1 MVVVDTTVWVDFF
14 AGRSTPQVRRM
25 KSLVE
30 EGEDVALCGVILAE
44 ILQGIRAN
52 AECARLESILR
63 NFLFLEMSRET
74 FISAAHIYRSLRAKG
89 VTIRS
94 SVDCM
99 IAACCIEN
107 GARLL
112 HNDRDYDAIASRT
125 RLECDGVA

>member
-1 MVVVDTTVWVDFF
+1 MVVVDTTVWIDFF
-14 AGRSTPQVRRM
+14 TGRATPQVRRL
-25 KSLVE
+25 KSLIE

-44 ILQGIRAN
+44 ILQGVRAD

-74 FISAAHIYRSLRAKG
+74 FLSAANVFRSLRAKG
-89 VTIRS
+89 VTIRN

-107 GARLL
+107 GAQLL
-112 HNDRDYDAIASRT
+112 HNDRDYAAIASHT
-125 RLECDGVA
+125 KLECVHIA